1 MIKTEDATLNTAKGP
16 TFYLKRPITVWTT
29 GLDEIKFSSNISFH
43 DCRHTIQLC
52 FMAVAFN
59 NCALQLSIATY

>member
-16 TFYLKRPITVWTT
+16 EFYLKRSIIVWTT

-43 DCRHTIQLC
+43 DCMC
-52 FMAVAFN
+52 FVAVMFN
-59 NCALQLSIATY
+59 NGALQLSIATY